1 MASSLLRIRTNNKQ
15 LEKLYSKHTHYHE
28 GDSGID
34 LFFPEDV
41 VFDKPGDK
49 KIIDLQ
55 ISCEMKTSKGRNTSY
70 YLYPRSSIAKTDL
83 QLVNSVGI
91 IDAGYR
97 GTIKVAL
104 RRVSGP
110 TDEPA
115 VVKAG
120 ERLVQICAPTL
131 EPIKL
136 QVVQTLSSSSRGSG
150 GLGSTGV

>member
-1 MASSLLRIRTNNKQ
+1 MTSLLSICTSNKH
-15 LEKLYSKHTHYHE
+15 LAKLYSTHTHYHE

-55 ISCEMKTSKGRNTSY
+55 ISCEMKTSKGRGTSY

-91 IDAGYR
+91 IDAEYR

-104 RRVSGP
+104 RRVSGT
-110 TDEPA
+110 TDKQA
-115 VVKAG
+115 IIKAG
-120 ERLVQICAPTL
+120 ERLVQICGPTL

-136 QVVQTLSSSSRGSG
+136 QVVQSLTSSGRGSG

>member
-1 MASSLLRIRTNNKQ
+1 MTSTLHICTTNKQ
-15 LEKLYSKHTHYHE
+15 LKRLYSKHTHYHE

-55 ISCEMKTSKGRNTSY
+55 ISCEMTTAKGRGTSY

-83 QLVNSVGI
+83 LLVNSVGI

-104 RRVSGP
+104 RRMSGASSDP
-110 TDEPA
+110 I
-115 VVKAG
+115 VIKAG
-120 ERLVQICAPTL
+120 ERLVQICGPTL

-136 QVVQTLSSSSRGSG
+136 QVVQALSSSSRGSG